1 MGFKF
6 RQRIKIAPG
15 IHINIGKTG
24 ITSASIGK
32 AGATL
37 NVGKKRVKATAGI
50 PGTGLS
56 YTSGNL
62 LAGQKNST
70 GKYTENLAERAP
82 ERLGFFSESTL
93 LEHGQNDIQPPSPLV
108 MVLTHKQF
116 RKLSTEEKKAFKSAG
131 GKVKFSMGKKIL
143 ILAVIIFALGWLS
156 DRHPPGKTNSSVTQ
170 EVKPSSNN

>member
-1 MGFKF
+1 FKF

-37 NVGKKRVKATAGI
+37 NVGKKGVKATAGI

-56 YTSGNL
+56 YTSGKL

-70 GKYTENLAERAP
+70 GKHAENVEEQAP
-82 ERLGFFSESTL
+82 ERLGFFSDSTL
-93 LEHGQNDIQPPSPLV
+93 LEDGQEDIQPPRPLV
-108 MVLTHKQF
+108 MV
-116 RKLSTEEKKAFKSAG
+116 
-131 GKVKFSMGKKIL
+131 
-143 ILAVIIFALGWLS
+143 
-156 DRHPPGKTNSSVTQ
+156 
-170 EVKPSSNN
+170 

>member
-37 NVGKKRVKATAGI
+37 NVGKKGVKATAGI

-70 GKYTENLAERAP
+70 GKYAENLAEQAP

-93 LEHGQNDIQPPSPLV
+93 LEDVQDDTQPPRPLV

-131 GKVKFSMGKKIL
+131 GKVKFSIGEKIF

-156 DRHPPGKTNSSVTQ
+156 DRHPSEKNNSNVAQ
-170 EVKPSSNN
+170 EVKSSANN

>member
-37 NVGKKRVKATAGI
+37 NVGKKGVKATAGI

-62 LAGQKNST
+62 LEGQKKPT
-70 GKYTENLAERAP
+70 GKHAENEAEQAP

-93 LEHGQNDIQPPSPLV
+93 LEDVQDDTQPPRPLV

-131 GKVKFSMGKKIL
+131 GKVKFSIGEKIF
-143 ILAVIIFALGWLS
+143 IFVVIIFALGWLS
-156 DRHPPGKTNSSVTQ
+156 ERHPPEKTNSNVTQ
-170 EVKPSSNN
+170 EVKSSANN

>member
-37 NVGKKRVKATAGI
+37 NVGKKGVKATAGI

-56 YTSGNL
+56 YTSGTC
-62 LAGQKNST
+62 S
-70 GKYTENLAERAP
+70 R
-82 ERLGFFSESTL
+82 
-93 LEHGQNDIQPPSPLV
+93 
-108 MVLTHKQF
+108 
-116 RKLSTEEKKAFKSAG
+116 
-131 GKVKFSMGKKIL
+131 VK
-143 ILAVIIFALGWLS
+143 
-156 DRHPPGKTNSSVTQ
+156 RTPPGNTLRT
-170 EVKPSSNN
+170 

>member
-15 IHINIGKTG
+15 VHINIGKTG

-37 NVGKKRVKATAGI
+37 NVGKKGVKATAGI

-62 LAGQKNST
+62 LSGQKST
-70 GKYTENLAERAP
+70 AGKRTENEMEQAH

-93 LEHGQNDIQPPSPLV
+93 LEDDQDEIQPPRPLV
-108 MVLTHKQF
+108 LVLTRKQF
-116 RKLSTEEKKAFKSAG
+116 RKLSTEEKKAFKNAG
-131 GKVKFSMGKKIL
+131 GKVKFSTGEKVFICAVIL
-143 ILAVIIFALGWLS
+143 IALGWLS
-156 DRHPPGKTNSSVTQ
+156 DRHPAEKSGTDVTTETRVSTN
-170 EVKPSSNN
+170 N

>member
-37 NVGKKRVKATAGI
+37 NVGKKGVKATAGI

-70 GKYTENLAERAP
+70 GKHAENVEEQAP
-82 ERLGFFSESTL
+82 ERLGFFSDSTL
-93 LEHGQNDIQPPSPLV
+93 LEDGQEDIQPPRPLV

-116 RKLSTEEKKAFKSAG
+116 RKLSTEEKTAFKNAG
-131 GKVKFSMGKKIL
+131 EVFNRRENFYSHSHYFCSWLAFRSSPTRKNQFQRNARSKIFS
-143 ILAVIIFALGWLS
+143 
-156 DRHPPGKTNSSVTQ
+156 
-170 EVKPSSNN
+170 

>member
-24 ITSASIGK
+24 ITSTSIGK

-37 NVGKKRVKATAGI
+37 NVGKKGVKATAGI

-56 YTSGNL
+56 YTSENL

-70 GKYTENLAERAP
+70 GKHEAEQAP

-93 LEHGQNDIQPPSPLV
+93 LEDVQDDTQPPRPLV

-131 GKVKFSMGKKIL
+131 GRVKFSIGEKIF
-143 ILAVIIFALGWLS
+143 ILVVFIFALGWLS
-156 DRHPPGKTNSSVTQ
+156 ERHPPEKTNSNVTQ
-170 EVKPSSNN
+170 EVKSSTNN